1 MSDTELFVAF
11 WRIVLEDLDG
21 SMSCGDMAELTHET
35 QVGIYGWCLC
45 EDADAPYDD
54 CPNS

>member
-1 MSDTELFVAF
+1 VSDTELFVAF